1 MSTAIK
7 IVLVDDHP
15 LLRIGI
21 KDYLDAIPNFEVVSD
36 LTGGKALKEK
46 VASLTLDVLVL
57 DISMP
62 DEDGFTIVE
71 WLQKHHPKIPI
82 VMYSMHNIERYYD
95 YFQAT
100 HIMGYVLKSSDMQEL
115 VTAITKAVQGERY
128 FDPKI
133 IKSGVSYEY
142 EENQVQFTA
151 EEQKVLYHLATK
163 KSNIEIAQELSISQQ
178 QLLQTRKT
186 MLLKADVRNTTELLT
201 FARKKN
207 IIE

>member
-1 MSTAIK
+1 MSTATK

-21 KDYLDAIPNFEVVSD
+21 KDYLDAVPNFEVVSE

-46 VASLTLDVLVL
+46 MATLVFDVLVL

-71 WLQKHHPKIPI
+71 WLQKHHSTIPV
-82 VMYSMHNIERYYD
+82 VMYSMHNIQRYYD
-95 YFQAT
+95 YFHAT

-115 VTAITKAVQGERY
+115 VTAIIKAVQGERY

-133 IKSGVSYEY
+133 VRRGVSYDY

-151 EEQKVLYHLATK
+151 EEQNVLYHLANK
-163 KSNIEIAQELSISQQ
+163 KSNLEIAEELSISQQ

-186 MLLKADVRNTTELLT
+186 MLLKADVRNTKELLT